1 MSLLSLQRTELFN
14 LIKRKREERKVPEK
28 AVETS
33 VKSNQL
39 CLKRSSALQTDTISE
54 AMADEYDGLDEAV
67 LRNMVSV
74 CTLFGFA

>member
-1 MSLLSLQRTELFN
+1 MSLPSLQRTELFN
-14 LIKRKREERKVPEK
+14 LVGESAKREKFLK
-28 AVETS
+28 TS

-54 AMADEYDGLDEAV
+54 AMADEYDGLDEAA